1 MGAAFAKGLTLKMGQ
16 THMHKYMPILL
27 ERIERGEI
35 DPSFI
40 ITHRIGLEDAPAMY
54 RTFRDKDDAC
64 IKVVMKPG
72 RSVITVVPPHMT
84 QPLDTKQ
91 PTRRAGIRQ
100 VRRSPQGDTTWLKQ
114 ARSTMHFIDELR
126 DSYDAEK
133 QLTKA
138 LPKLAKAAV
147 QSEAA

>member
-1 MGAAFAKGLTLKMGQ
+1 MDVALYDRPPRWPIPGVYGGWLDKFPLGAAFAKGLTLKMGQ

-54 RTFRDKDDAC
+54 RTFRDKQDAC

-72 RSVITVVPPHMT
+72 VTTPHHTDPPSS
-84 QPLDTKQ
+84 
-91 PTRRAGIRQ
+91 RQ
-100 VRRSPQGDTTWLKQ
+100 Q
-114 ARSTMHFIDELR
+114 
-126 DSYDAEK
+126 
-133 QLTKA
+133 
-138 LPKLAKAAV
+138 
-147 QSEAA
+147 